1 MRTLAV
7 HPGSKMVT
15 GTPPQAAREKHMA
28 TRWSSYLRWQREPGG
43 GAARMSDKPGAQ
55 IIGGHGSTRCLAW
68 ETESEESEGP
78 TKCRERGKGRGGGRV
93 RFYLYVGL
101 GAFAGLQV

>member
-1 MRTLAV
+1 MKRGLIGAMSTLAV

-43 GAARMSDKPGAQ
+43 GARRISNKPGAQ
-55 IIGGHGSTRCLAW
+55 IIGGHGRVDKVLRI
-68 ETESEESEGP
+68 ED
-78 TKCRERGKGRGGGRV
+78 RERGAP
-93 RFYLYVGL
+93 YLGPYITPI
-101 GAFAGLQV
+101 